1 MAIRITG
8 MYSGLDTEAIISE
21 LASAQSFKKN
31 KLVKEQTKLSWKQ
44 DAWKALNTKIY
55 NFYTNVLDNM
65 RFQASYMKKSAK
77 VYNSN
82 ALSVVVNN
90 NAVNGTQSVKVKSL
104 AKTGKLTGAE
114 LTKDLEGKNV
124 TSSTKL
130 KDLGL
135 GDNASFDVT
144 VGGKKT
150 TIKLNGDMKISDVVT
165 KLKNAGVNASF
176 DDENHRFFISAK
188 ESGKAADFSITANNT
203 AGMNALES
211 LGLLTKVSDNEK
223 DPIRKEYQKWADY
236 LTDTE
241 AYNKAVEAEVQK
253 RAEAYKK
260 ANDDLEA
267 KNAKL
272 KEEIAKLQDDEND
285 KYANTK
291 DKSADE
297 LSALADELYDEL
309 YGELQDK
316 TGEDGQPVVD
326 EDGKTVQER
335 TGGLKGALDEAKE
348 NLKTATKAL
357 EDRIAS
363 GEEIS
368 EEEMSRL
375 NQDVEDARMAVADAQ
390 AAFDDK
396 KAEHSTVKSIA
407 EKQAQIET
415 NNTKIEDNN
424 KYYGVTTEADEE
436 GNEVVTGVYGSD
448 DLKKVVEDE
457 YTEKA
462 KLAQSILSGE
472 AYQGKE
478 TFGVRIEGDDAE
490 IEVDG
495 ATFTS
500 SSNDFNV
507 NGMSITVYETTG
519 DNEVTITT
527 TDDVDGIYDMIKN
540 FFTEYNKLINEMDA
554 LYNADS
560 AKGYDPL
567 LSEEKAE
574 MADSEIEEWE
584 KKIKDSLLR
593 RDGTLGDV
601 TDAIKTVMLQGA
613 TVNGKRMYLSDFG
626 INTLGY
632 FNAAD
637 NEKGAYH
644 INGDSDD
651 MSVKG
656 ENDMLRKML
665 MSDPEA
671 TMDFFTGLAGNLYNK
686 LTDKMT
692 AIKDTRSMFTVYNDK
707 VMQKEYE
714 SYKDK
719 IAKEEEKLNSLMD
732 KWYEKFSR
740 METAMAKLQ
749 SKNNGLAGMLGGQ

>member
-65 RFQASYMKKSAK
+65 RFQGSYLKKTAK
-77 VYNSN
+77 VSNSN
-82 ALSVVVNN
+82 ALSVVLGS
-90 NAVNGTQSVKVKSL
+90 NAVNGMQSVKVRNL

-114 LTKDLEGKNV
+114 LSADLEGNKV

-130 KDLGL
+130 KDLGI
-135 GDNASFDVT
+135 GSDASFDVT

-150 TIKLNGDMKISDVVT
+150 TIKLSGDMKISDVVK
-165 KLKNAGVNASF
+165 KLQDAGVNASF
-176 DDENHRFFISAK
+176 DNENHRFFISAK
-188 ESGKAADFSITANNT
+188 DSGTAADFSITANNT

-211 LGLLTKVSDNEK
+211 MGLLTKISDNEK
-223 DPIRKEYQKWADY
+223 DSIRKEYQKWADY
-236 LTDTE
+236 LTDRD
-241 AYNKAVEAEVQK
+241 AYDAAVAAEVQK
-253 RAEAYKK
+253 RANAYKK
-260 ANDDLEA
+260 ENDNLKA
-267 KNAKL
+267 KNDKL
-272 KEEIAKLQDDEND
+272 EEEIAKLKEDPGCAKDEEGNVI
-285 KYANTK
+285 
-291 DKSADE
+291 SA
-297 LSALADELYDEL
+297 SELYDKL
-309 YGELQDK
+309 YGTK
-316 TGEDGQPVVD
+316 VD
-326 EDGKTVQER
+326 DSDER
-335 TGGLKGALDEAKE
+335 TGGLKSKIDQLKADIADAKAQMDNATLTDDDKAFLQDKIDNWQE
-348 NLKTATKAL
+348 ELGKTQTEFNTINGQYSINKAI
-357 EDRIAS
+357 EDR
-363 GEEIS
+363 E
-368 EEEMSRL
+368 
-375 NQDVEDARMAVADAQ
+375 
-390 AAFDDK
+390 
-396 KAEHSTVKSIA
+396 
-407 EKQAQIET
+407 AQITANNSAMKANEKYFKVET
-415 NNTKIEDNN
+415 ET
-424 KYYGVTTEADEE
+424 DEE
-436 GNEVVTGVYGSD
+436 GNETSKIVGTD
-448 DLKKVVEDE
+448 ELKSIVEKE

-462 KLAQSILSGE
+462 ELAANILSGE
-472 AYQGKE
+472 AYAGKK
-478 TFGVRIEGDDAE
+478 FGTRVEGANAE

-500 SSNDFNV
+500 SSNDFNI
-507 NGMSITVYETTG
+507 NGMAITVYETTG

-527 TDDVDGIYDMIKN
+527 TEDVDGIYDMIKN

-554 LYNADS
+554 LFNADS

-613 TVNGKRMYLSDFG
+613 TVNGKTMYLSDFG

-644 INGDSDD
+644 IDGDADD
-651 MSVKG
+651 ADVKA
-656 ENDMLRKML
+656 NDDMLRKML
-665 MSDPEA
+665 MSDPD
-671 TMDFFTGLAGNLYNK
+671 TVSKFFSGLATNLYDK
-686 LTDKMT
+686 LSEKMT
-692 AIKDTRSMFTVYNDK
+692 AVKDTRSMFTVYNDK
-707 VMQKEYE
+707 LMQKEYNA
-714 SYKDK
+714 YKDK
-719 IAKEEEKLNSLMD
+719 IAKEEEKLNALMD